1 MTRGV
6 VIGKF
11 YPPHLGHSYLIET
24 ALSQIDHLDVIVC
37 VRPDQSIPGS
47 LRSQWLKHLHPRV
60 NVIEV
65 QDFCDDDNSTRWAQF
80 TVQTLGY
87 RPDLVFTSENY
98 GEPYAHAMD
107 AKHVMVDL
115 NRVKIPIAASVI
127 RAKPLEHLEYL
138 APIVRAFFVKRVCLV
153 GAESTGTTT
162 MSRLLAEKYNTIW
175 VPEYGR
181 EYYDAKVRSAPQGAA
196 TTWES
201 PEFIHIAYRQLQ
213 QEEECAGKANRVL
226 ICDTAPLATSI
237 WHERYLGRRLP
248 DLEPIIASCHY
259 DLYLLTNNDIP
270 FVQDGTRDGEHLRKW
285 MTERFRIELEERR
298 LLWTMLSGTIQERLL
313 TASAAIDPLLR

>member
-47 LRSQWLKHLHPRV
+47 LRSQWLKHLHPRA

-65 QDFCDDDNSTRWAQF
+65 QDFCDDDNSARWAQF

-87 RPDLVFTSENY
+87 KPDLVFTSEHY
-98 GEPYAHAMD
+98 GKPYAHAMG

-115 NRVKIPIAASVI
+115 DRVKVPIAASAI
-127 RAKPLEHLEYL
+127 RSNPLEHLKYL

-162 MSRLLAEKYNTIW
+162 MSRLLAEEVQHDLGPRIW
-175 VPEYGR
+175 P
-181 EYYDAKVRSAPQGAA
+181 
-196 TTWES
+196 
-201 PEFIHIAYRQLQ
+201 
-213 QEEECAGKANRVL
+213 
-226 ICDTAPLATSI
+226 
-237 WHERYLGRRLP
+237 
-248 DLEPIIASCHY
+248 
-259 DLYLLTNNDIP
+259 
-270 FVQDGTRDGEHLRKW
+270 
-285 MTERFRIELEERR
+285 RIL
-298 LLWTMLSGTIQERLL
+298 
-313 TASAAIDPLLR
+313 